1 MAKAGRPKKEIRK
14 DQFENL
20 CKMHCTEAEIASFFD
35 CDITTLYRWCKR
47 EYNDNFANISN
58 KYAQVG
64 NISLRRT
71 QFKLA
76 ERSTPMAIWLG
87 KQYLGQKDIQFT
99 ADIDEETIREVEEMV
114 FSDDDEATG
123 SPLPEN

>member
-1 MAKAGRPKKEIRK
+1 MAKMGRPRKEIDK
-14 DQFENL
+14 KQFESL
-20 CKMHCTEAEIASFFD
+20 CKMHCTEVEIASFFD
-35 CDITTLYRWCKR
+35 CTIDTINNFCKR
-47 EYNDNFANISN
+47 EYKQTFSDVSN

-114 FSDDDEATG
+114 FSSAEDNE
-123 SPLPEN
+123 E